1 MTDAHDDLKAA
12 QASGFKTPSLAM
24 HDPLTGLPN
33 PELFADRLMIAI
45 SLAKRNGWFLAVM
58 FINLDRF
65 KSFNEAHGQDVGDAA
80 LHALASRLSLRARGG
95 DTVSRIGDDE
105 LLYLLVNPDGRENIR
120 RVAQRVRDRLLQP
133 VVIDTRELVVAPRIG
148 IAVYP
153 DDGVGVETLT
163 EHARVAMRQARS
175 RNLNY
180 MFFEIDEKTSAHS
193 DAVALADG

>member
-1 MTDAHDDLKAA
+1 MTDEHDDLKETLA
-12 QASGFKTPSLAM
+12 GEIKTPALAM

-45 SLAKRNGWFLAVM
+45 SLAKRNGWLLAVM

-65 KSFNEAHGQDVGDAA
+65 KSFNAAHGQDVGDAA
-80 LHALASRLSLRARGG
+80 LHALASRLSSRARGG

-133 VVIDTRELVVAPRIG
+133 VIIDARELVVAPRIG

-163 EHARVAMRQARS
+163 EHARLAMCQARN
-175 RNLNY
+175 RNLSY
-180 MFFEIDEKTSAHS
+180 MFFETDEETSVYGGA
-193 DAVALADG
+193 ATAADG